1 MHIFPLVLFIDFQK
15 NSFTDT
21 IPKGMLSVI
30 QMEFIYL
37 KNYMVLMQVACTL
50 QIPGIYL
57 PSPYSEKWMIGQ

>member
-50 QIPGIYL
+50 QIPGIICQA
-57 PSPYSEKWMIGQ
+57 PIQKNG